1 MRTMVIGDI
10 HGGLKAL
17 KQVLD
22 LAKVTNNDKLVFL
35 GDYVDGWSESPELLD
50 FLIQL
55 NRTHKCVFIR
65 GNHDDLV
72 CDWLENGTEN
82 LMWHKHGGES
92 TINAYKNV
100 SDSKKHSHIQ
110 FLKSLHNY
118 HIDDNQRLFVHAGFS
133 NMNGVEHEYFPNV
146 VFWDRT
152 LWETAMSLDPNLS
165 KNSKFYPKRFSLYN
179 EIYIGHT
186 PVTRIGET
194 IPMNFANVWNV
205 DTGAAFKGKLTIM
218 DVDSKE
224 FWQSDSLPSLYPEE
238 VGRNA

>member
-100 SDSKKHSHIQ
+100 SDSNKRNHIQ

-118 HIDDNQRLFVHAGFS
+118 HIDENQRLFVHAGFS

-152 LWETAMSLDPNLS
+152 LWETAMSLNPNLS
-165 KNSKFYPKRFSLYN
+165 TNSKFYPKRFSLYH

>member
-186 PVTRIGET
+186 PGTRIGET

>member
-72 CDWLENGTEN
+72 CDWLENGIEN

-100 SDSKKHSHIQ
+100 SDSNKRNHIQ

-118 HIDDNQRLFVHAGFS
+118 HIDENQRLFVHAGFS

-152 LWETAMSLDPNLS
+152 LWETAMSLNPNLS
-165 KNSKFYPKRFSLYN
+165 TNSKFYPKRFSLYH